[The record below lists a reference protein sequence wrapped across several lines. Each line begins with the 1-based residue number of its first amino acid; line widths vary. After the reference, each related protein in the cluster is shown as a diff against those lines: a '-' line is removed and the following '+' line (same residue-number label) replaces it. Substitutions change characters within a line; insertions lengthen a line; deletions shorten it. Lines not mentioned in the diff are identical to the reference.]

1 MKFRYFFA
9 VTVSIFQLT
18 KQAQHLQKRMK
29 TGVLNKL
36 ATYSVKEKQ
45 FSNGFLEQERKTRFL
60 TFRILLL
67 MTLDFMIGV
76 VTLFKE

>member
-1 MKFRYFFA
+1 
-9 VTVSIFQLT
+9 
-18 KQAQHLQKRMK
+18 MK

-36 ATYSVKEKQ
+36 ETYSVKEKQ

-60 TFRILLL
+60 TFTILLL